1 MYDSFKDYVD
11 VETLDGDNQYR
22 AENHGLQVRVHLGGG
37 CGGLCA
43 SRKGFR
49 DWEGGGKEEEG
60 GGMQWREGKAGYCL
74 FV

>member
-37 CGGLCA
+37 GRRFVGEQ
-43 SRKGFR
+43 
-49 DWEGGGKEEEG
+49 EG
-60 GGMQWREGKAGYCL
+60 
-74 FV
+74 V